1 MPAQSPEDC
10 DRLFAEHINA
20 GDVDGVA
27 KLYEPRASLVQQD
40 GTAATGP
47 AAIRD
52 ALAGLA
58 ALKPRIR
65 MNVFRVVKAG
75 DDLAVLYNDWGLRGT
90 GPDGQPLEMAGKAI
104 EIVRRQRDG
113 TWLFAVDDP
122 FARG

>member
-1 MPAQSPEDC
+1 MAALSPEDC

-40 GTAATGP
+40 GSAATGT

-52 ALAGLA
+52 ALAGFA
-58 ALKPRIR
+58 ALRPRLS
-65 MNVFRVVKAG
+65 MNVTRVVRAG
-75 DDLAVLYNDWGLRGT
+75 DDLAVLYNDWSLRGT
-90 GPDGQPLEMAGKAI
+90 GPDGQPLEMTGRAI
-104 EIVRRQRDG
+104 EVVRRQRDG
-113 TWLFAVDDP
+113 TWRFAVDDP